1 MACVRLVGLPAAFV
15 HSIVGAILLA
25 ATSAAA
31 AQDYPNRAVRVIVP
45 FPAGGVND
53 TVGRLVAAQLSER
66 LGKQFVVDNRTGAA
80 SVVGSEIA
88 ANAPKDGYTLLV
100 VSIVNA
106 VNPWLYKLPYDPV
119 NAFAPVAFL
128 ATAPNVLVIN
138 PELPVKSVEEL
149 VALARSKPGE
159 VPYATAG
166 VGSFMHLSAELFK
179 LTAGVDMMHVPFK
192 GGGPAMVDLVAG
204 HTKVGFATT
213 ITTSPFIRSGK
224 LKGLGVGALKRSALL
239 SDLPTIDE
247 SGVRGYDVSNWIG
260 LVAPAGTPADIVDK
274 LHKEIAAVLSSP
286 ELQKQFQARGAEVV
300 PMSAAEFGA
309 FMGRE
314 MAKWER
320 VVKEGKIKKE

>member
-1 MACVRLVGLPAAFV
+1 MARMHSVLLTTAGL
-15 HSIVGAILLA
+15 ILA
-25 ATSAAA
+25 ATTAAA
-31 AQDYPNRAVRVIVP
+31 AQDYPNRPVRVIVP

-53 TVGRLVAAQLSER
+53 TVGRLVATHLSER

-88 ANAPKDGYTLLV
+88 ANAPKDGYTLLI

-119 NAFAPVAFL
+119 KAFTPIAFL

-149 VALARSKPGE
+149 VALAKAKPGE

-166 VGSFMHLSAELFK
+166 VGSFMHLGAELFK
-179 LTAGVDMMHVPFK
+179 LTAGVDMLHVPFK

-213 ITTSPFIRSGK
+213 ITTAQFLRSGK
-224 LKGLGVGALKRSALL
+224 LKGLGVGSLKRSALL
-239 SDLPTIDE
+239 PELPTIDE
-247 SGVRGYDVSNWIG
+247 AGVRGYDVSNWIG
-260 LVAPAGTPADIVDK
+260 IVAPAGTPADVVEK
-274 LHKEIAAVLSSP
+274 LHREITAILGSP
-286 ELQKQFQARGAEVV
+286 ELQKQFEARGAEALA
-300 PMSAAEFGA
+300 MSAAEFGS
-309 FMGRE
+309 FMAKE
-314 MAKWER
+314 MVKWER
-320 VVKEGKIKKE
+320 VVKEGRIKPE